1 MAFGT
6 PHLLRR
12 VLPGLLCTLPLAL
25 LLTFPPGLSAQ
36 DRPVDQA
43 ELEADEPWEVGTA
56 LPPVEPGT
64 QLMTLTLDEAIDI
77 ALENN
82 LDIRSIR
89 LQPQIQ
95 QYNVR
100 QARAAFNPSLS
111 ATLSHN
117 NQTNQSTSQLDGG
130 QRITQERNTMNLS
143 FNQPSPWMGGSLS
156 ASFNNS
162 RTSTDNIFA
171 TRDPSYSSSFSL
183 NYSQPLLSGRRIDNQ
198 RNQLRTTEVQRE
210 ITDIQ
215 VQAQVDQ
222 ITQQVRS
229 SYWSL
234 RSQIE
239 QIEIQRRS
247 LEQAR
252 QLLENNKLRVEQGT
266 MVEMDLAQAE
276 AQVASAE
283 QSLLNAEIQWRTG
296 EMNFKRLLASG
307 ADDPIF
313 TRTLNPVDLPTVE
326 EVDVDIETAI
336 DRGLRFRPDIMQQ
349 TRQRQISEMDL
360 EVTRDN
366 ARPDLNLSASYSLS
380 GVGGDLFEREG
391 LGGEPVLVAPG
402 GYSDAISAITNFDT
416 PTFNVSLSFSYP
428 IGTRSQ
434 QLALERS
441 RLQLRQ
447 TEMALESQELQ
458 ITTEVT
464 NAGMAVRNAWLQLQ
478 AATRSREAAERS
490 AEAELTRF
498 NVGAST
504 NFQVVTA
511 QDNLTQ
517 QRLSE
522 LQAIISY
529 INAIANF
536 EEAQGTRW
544 ADDDS

>member
-1 MAFGT
+1 MASGFR
-6 PHLLRR
+6 PLDRQILRR
-12 VLPGLLCTLPLAL
+12 LAPGLCLPVL
-25 LLTFPPGLSAQ
+25 LLMASGLMGQ

-43 ELEADEPWEVGTA
+43 ELQADEPWEVGTA

-64 QLMTLTLDEAIDI
+64 QLMTLTLEEAIDI

-82 LDIRSIR
+82 LDIQSIR
-89 LQPQIQ
+89 LQPRIQ
-95 QYNVR
+95 DYNVR
-100 QARAAFNPSLS
+100 QARAAFNPSVS

-130 QRITQERNTMNLS
+130 QRITQERNTLNMS
-143 FNQPSPWMGGSLS
+143 FNQPSPWMGG
-156 ASFNNS
+156 AVTANFNNS
-162 RTSTDNIFA
+162 RTATDNIFA

-183 NYSQPLLSGRRIDNQ
+183 NYSQPLLAGRRIDNQ
-198 RNQLRTTEVQRE
+198 RNQLRTSEVQRE

-229 SYWSL
+229 GYWSL

-239 QIEIQRRS
+239 QIEIQRRN
-247 LEQAR
+247 LEQAQ

-283 QSLLNAEIQWRTG
+283 QSLLNAEIQWRTQ
-296 EMNFKRLLASG
+296 EMSFKRLLAG
-307 ADDPIF
+307 GPDDPIF
-313 TRTLNPVDLPTVE
+313 MRTVNPVDLPQIE
-326 EVDVDIETAI
+326 EVDVDIEAAI
-336 DRGLRFRPDIMQQ
+336 AQGLRFRPDIMQQ

-360 EVTRDN
+360 EVTEDN
-366 ARPDLNLSASYSLS
+366 ARPNLSLSASYSLS
-380 GVGGDLFEREG
+380 GVGGNLFEREG

-402 GYSDAISAITNFDT
+402 GYSDAISSIANFDT
-416 PTFNVSLSFSYP
+416 PTFNVSLNFSYP
-428 IGTRSQ
+428 IGTRAQ
-434 QLALERS
+434 ELALERS

-447 TEMALESQELQ
+447 NEMALESQELQ
-458 ITTEVT
+458 VTTEVT
-464 NAGMAVRNAWLQLQ
+464 NAGMAVRNAWLQVQ

-490 AEAELTRF
+490 AEAELIRF

-504 NFQVVTA
+504 NFQVVNA

-522 LQAIISY
+522 LQAIINY
-529 INAIANF
+529 INSIASF
-536 EEAQGTRW
+536 EQAQGLRW
-544 ADDDS
+544 ADDDG